1 MFYLLM
7 RITLLFLGL
16 LFCFASYSQNSINI
30 TEIEKEYE
38 LGIALFEDEK
48 HEEAFAKFSE
58 AFKLSK
64 SIDNPKL
71 IGHGYYNLSK
81 YYLSQNEYIQAID
94 AINEAIGIFES
105 LNLSLELSDSYFQL
119 GAIHGKISNFEEALI
134 YYFKALRLKE
144 QLKDEVGVAFILNKI
159 GNIYLYIPKLDKA
172 EENYKRALVLN
183 LKHNNHLGIT
193 FNSINIGVIYQKNK
207 AYNEAIAQ
215 FKSVLEKTEEY
226 NIPKIEQAVLYG
238 NIGSTLTS
246 QKKYDEA
253 LESLFIALKLKE
265 EVKNDGRTAHTC
277 NDIAFTYVQMKQYNK
292 AKEYALK
299 AINYSK
305 YENLFQHTK
314 AYQLLSDCE
323 YQLGNYQSSY
333 QNLKLYNK
341 FQDSILSIQNL
352 SNINEN
358 QIKYETEK
366 RELKIQ
372 AQESDIALL
381 NEKSK
386 VKNQYMIIGTLGLFS
401 IFGFILLVRSRN
413 KEKQK
418 QLLQAQFSRD
428 LLQSQE
434 NERTRIAKDL
444 HDSVGQQL
452 TLIKRKSQN
461 AAQEEISVL
470 TNNALEDVRSIS
482 RGLYPAMLKQ
492 LGLTESI
499 EQLVL
504 ELDENTNIFFS
515 SEVEPI
521 DDFFDEENALN
532 FYRFIQESL
541 NNAIKHAQ
549 AKAISI
555 SIVKLKNQISVA
567 INDNGIGFNVND
579 MENKNS
585 LGLKTLSERIQILK
599 GKLKIDSQIDA
610 GTTISA
616 IIPTI

>member
-1 MFYLLM
+1 M
-7 RITLLFLGL
+7 
-16 LFCFASYSQNSINI
+16 
-30 TEIEKEYE
+30 
-38 LGIALFEDEK
+38 
-48 HEEAFAKFSE
+48 
-58 AFKLSK
+58 
-64 SIDNPKL
+64 
-71 IGHGYYNLSK
+71 
-81 YYLSQNEYIQAID
+81 
-94 AINEAIGIFES
+94 
-105 LNLSLELSDSYFQL
+105 
-119 GAIHGKISNFEEALI
+119 
-134 YYFKALRLKE
+134 
-144 QLKDEVGVAFILNKI
+144 
-159 GNIYLYIPKLDKA
+159 
-172 EENYKRALVLN
+172 
-183 LKHNNHLGIT
+183 
-193 FNSINIGVIYQKNK
+193 
-207 AYNEAIAQ
+207 
-215 FKSVLEKTEEY
+215 
-226 NIPKIEQAVLYG
+226 
-238 NIGSTLTS
+238 
-246 QKKYDEA
+246 KK
-253 LESLFIALKLKE
+253 
-265 EVKNDGRTAHTC
+265 
-277 NDIAFTYVQMKQYNK
+277 YNK

-305 YENLFQHTK
+305 NENLFQHTK

-333 QNLKLYNK
+333 QKLKLYNK

-401 IFGFILLVRSRN
+401 IFGFVLLVRSRN

-461 AAQEEISVL
+461 AAQDEISVL